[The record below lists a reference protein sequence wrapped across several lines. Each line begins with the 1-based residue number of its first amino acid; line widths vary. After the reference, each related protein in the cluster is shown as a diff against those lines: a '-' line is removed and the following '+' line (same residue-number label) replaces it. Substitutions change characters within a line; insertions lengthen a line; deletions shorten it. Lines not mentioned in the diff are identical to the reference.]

1 MHDVEVLLLSVL
13 PRYLR
18 ALTKNDG
25 NFLKAK
31 RIEQTKDNQVAEYIT
46 GKP

>member
-1 MHDVEVLLLSVL
+1 MMHHIEVLVLSLL

-25 NFLKAK
+25 HFPNGEALRK
-31 RIEQTKDNQVAEYIT
+31 NQGPE
-46 GKP
+46 